1 MIEIRNVQEKDYE
14 QIMRLENAIFEF
26 HRKHRPDYFREH
38 ADYTRKEFEEL
49 LRLPVSMAFVATLE
63 EEIVGICFG
72 KIEKSRENTYCK
84 ARKIAVIDDLFVLPK
99 YRGCGIA
106 SSIVKAA
113 HEKAMTERAET
124 LELCVWGFNS
134 SAIQFYQKM
143 GMKIQFLRME
153 QQLLPKKV
161 EDEELKS
168 W

>member
-1 MIEIRNVQEKDYE
+1 MIEIRNLQKKDYE
-14 QIMRLENAIFEF
+14 QIKQLENAIFEF

-49 LRLPVSMAFVATLE
+49 LECPASMAFVAILK

-72 KIEKSRENTYCK
+72 KIEKSRGNTYCK
-84 ARKIAVIDDLFVLPK
+84 ERKIAVIDDLFVLPQ

-106 SSIVKAA
+106 SNLVKAV
-113 HEKAMTERAET
+113 HEKAMVERAET

-134 SAIQFYQKM
+134 SAIQFYEKL
-143 GMKIQFLRME
+143 GMKVQFLKME
-153 QQLLPKKV
+153 QPLFFKKV
-161 EDEELKS
+161 EDGEVKS

>member
-14 QIMRLENAIFEF
+14 QIKRLENTIFEF
-26 HRKHRPDYFREH
+26 HRKHRPDYFCEH

-49 LRLPVSMAFVATLE
+49 LKLPASMAFVATLE

-72 KIEKSRENTYCK
+72 KIEKRRGNTYCK
-84 ARKIAVIDDLFVLPK
+84 ERKIAVIDDLFVLPK

-106 SSIVKAA
+106 SNLVKAV
-113 HEKAMTERAET
+113 HEKAMVERAET

-134 SAIQFYQKM
+134 SAIQFYEKL
-143 GMKIQFLRME
+143 GMKVQFLRME
-153 QQLLPKKV
+153 QPLFPKKV
-161 EDEELKS
+161 EDGEVKS